1 MAFTFSPHFKSAL
14 MTSADGTTGTEDAA
28 DDLERPQTAAE
39 RREARQ
45 AAAKARAAVSGFIA
59 LADQRRDARDWDGAR
74 AGYEE
79 VLAIDPNLQHIW
91 IQLGHARKE
100 SGDLAAAELA

>member
-1 MAFTFSPHFKSAL
+1 MS
-14 MTSADGTTGTEDAA
+14 DGTTEDTN
-28 DDLERPQTAAE
+28 DELDRPQTTAE

-45 AAAKARAAVSGFIA
+45 AAAKSRQAVSGFIA
-59 LADQRRDARDWDGAR
+59 LADRHRDARDWDAAR

-100 SGDLAAAELA
+100 SGDLPAAELAYREALRLKPEDAD